1 MDLVKSLAR
10 SKGIVTSKSLKKSL
24 VSRKGLNPMA
34 VVAIERV
41 VGISKIKYHND
52 DRPQNGDV
60 VEEFYI

>member
-10 SKGIVTSKSLKKSL
+10 SKGIVTSKSVKKSL

-41 VGISKIKYHND
+41 VGSSKMKYDND
-52 DRPQNGDV
+52 DVP
-60 VEEFYI
+60 